1 MMDMRRI
8 HLPPIDPPLTSYVT
22 LDKMLLLLDLSFVFC
37 KLEINTRAT
46 DSSADG
52 GLNKVVPLGHMAQ
65 CLS

>member
-1 MMDMRRI
+1 
-8 HLPPIDPPLTSYVT
+8 VT